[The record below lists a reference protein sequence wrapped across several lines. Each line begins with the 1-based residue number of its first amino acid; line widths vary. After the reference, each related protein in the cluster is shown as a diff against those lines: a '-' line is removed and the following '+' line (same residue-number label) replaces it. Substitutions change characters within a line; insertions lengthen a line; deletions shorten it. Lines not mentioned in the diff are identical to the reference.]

1 MNRSIA
7 MLLMLLATLAACTAS
22 DNAPATQATAATAP
36 SVEPAP
42 APAPPPEPAPATEPV
57 AAPTPAASDVIA
69 GWYMEHGGMAMFQRC
84 GNDTQL
90 SVDSADLRARAK
102 DFGLDEGN
110 PVYVRVA
117 GTISGNTLT
126 VASVEQFGSPTPVRD
141 CGMTGVVM
149 PSGG

>member
-1 MNRSIA
+1 MNNAIA
-7 MLLMLLATLAACTAS
+7 PILMLLATLTACTAADKS
-22 DNAPATQATAATAP
+22 PATQATPATAP
-36 SVEPAP
+36 AAEPAIASTPPLQPATATDPVP
-42 APAPPPEPAPATEPV
+42 APTT
-57 AAPTPAASDVIA
+57 AADEVIA
-69 GWYMEHGGMAMFQRC
+69 GWYMEHGGMTMFQRC

-90 SVDSADLRARAK
+90 SVDSAELRARAK

-117 GTISGNTLT
+117 GTVNGNTLT